1 MVRGCGDGDGKLFS
15 AAAVEVAAGKGDHR
29 GLHELH
35 SSGGVILAV
44 ANLVKLIICDVVGRL
59 AAVHPLLGVA
69 PGAVGL
75 QVPHVDA
82 GQALAV
88 LVLVAARVAEDL
100 VHAVC
105 VHIRG
110 GHFEVGVVLLQV
122 ASPEVCQLVSVII
135 HLDLTVIDRGAEARD
150 FRAVPLCVKREYLY
164 RKGAAQLPVADHGVV
179 LAPIG
184 TQLDD
189 VVLVTTA
196 EVCRDAGCVLAA
208 ESVVGGALDDVILVV
223 AERRVVANALFNHIH
238 GCP

>member
-1 MVRGCGDGDGKLFS
+1 MVRGRGDGDGKLIS
-15 AAAVEVAAGKGDHR
+15 TAAVKVAAGQGDHR

-44 ANLVKLIICDVVGRL
+44 ANLVKLIICDAVGRL
-59 AAVHPLLGVA
+59 AAVHPPLGVA
-69 PGAVGL
+69 PRAVGL

-122 ASPEVCQLVSVII
+122 TGPEV
-135 HLDLTVIDRGAEARD
+135 
-150 FRAVPLCVKREYLY
+150 
-164 RKGAAQLPVADHGVV
+164 
-179 LAPIG
+179 
-184 TQLDD
+184 
-189 VVLVTTA
+189 
-196 EVCRDAGCVLAA
+196 
-208 ESVVGGALDDVILVV
+208 
-223 AERRVVANALFNHIH
+223 
-238 GCP
+238 